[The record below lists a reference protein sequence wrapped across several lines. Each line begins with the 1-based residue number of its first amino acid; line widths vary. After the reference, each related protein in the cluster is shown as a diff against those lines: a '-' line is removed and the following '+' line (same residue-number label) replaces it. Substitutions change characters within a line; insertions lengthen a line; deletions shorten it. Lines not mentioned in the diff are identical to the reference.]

1 MTEGITNGM
10 IRDEP
15 VKLQKVR
22 AHKLNHNRWQ
32 FRYVIEVPEDS
43 IQALGWK
50 EGSELQTSVKGGALV
65 ITPAP
70 VGAKK
75 RERVVGTRMS
85 YEEFRDKVNKSL
97 QYRDNGMT
105 WMQIR
110 EQLKLA
116 EVVPNGKWVRQMEK
130 EIGLMRVKMADGR
143 ILWRINHL
151 K

>member
-1 MTEGITNGM
+1 MTEGITIG
-10 IRDEP
+10 IVRAEP

-22 AHKLNHNRWQ
+22 AHNLDNNRWR

-43 IQALGWK
+43 IQALAWK

-70 VGAKK
+70 EGAKN
-75 RERVVGTRMS
+75 RERVIGKKMS
-85 YEEFRDKVNKSL
+85 YEEFRDKVSKLL

-110 EQLKLA
+110 DQLKLA

-143 ILWRINHL
+143 ILWRINHVR
-151 K
+151 